1 MGSRTTQIVRGAG
14 AATAAI
20 AMVGLLAGTASAS
33 ITGAATLKLSGA
45 GKGTL
50 TEGKSAICTNARG
63 SGVDLLDLTGSISG
77 FKSAAEWT
85 ITVEA
90 EAEKAGTYKI
100 NSTSGSGQLDP
111 IGKHATAVQ
120 EEAAILNAS
129 KGTFTF
135 KGEKGTLNVTFGTGH
150 KVITVKGSWNCSA

>member
-1 MGSRTTQIVRGAG
+1 MGSSTTRIVRGAG
-14 AATAAI
+14 AATATL
-20 AMVGLLAGTASAS
+20 AMVGVLAGTAGAS
-33 ITGAATLKLSGA
+33 VTGATTLKLSGA

-50 TEGKSAICTNARG
+50 TEGKSGICTNARNQ
-63 SGVDLLDLTGSISG
+63 GVDLLDLTGSISG

-90 EAEKAGTYKI
+90 PTTKGGTFKI

-111 IGKHATAVQ
+111 IGKHPTAVQ
-120 EEAAILNAS
+120 EEAAILNAT

-135 KGEKGTLNVTFGTGH
+135 KGEKGSMNVTFGTGH
-150 KVITVKGSWNCSA
+150 KAITVKGSWNCSA